1 MLIPIGLFHPARE
14 ATRLAAEMTFL
25 DLAGLVLA
33 VIVFT
38 GVMIL
43 LPRG

>member
-1 MLIPIGLFHPARE
+1 MLIPIGLFRPARE
-14 ATRLAAEMTFL
+14 ASRLAAEMTIL

-33 VIVFT
+33 LILLA
-38 GVMIL
+38 GVMFM

>member
-1 MLIPIGLFHPARE
+1 MHIPIGLFHPARE
-14 ATRLAAEMTFL
+14 ATRLAAEMTIL

-33 VIVFT
+33 LIVLT